1 MSLDTIA
8 FLNTNVCINNPLT
21 EYWNDNNFLQ
31 IEYSFPDTLQ
41 VLGCVFLVSR
51 CNIIKA
57 S

>member
-31 IEYSFPDTLQ
+31 IEYSFPDTL
-41 VLGCVFLVSR
+41 
-51 CNIIKA
+51 
-57 S
+57 